1 MNNPALCIDVS
12 KSSSYASAFL
22 TYNNPF
28 SKPMYFEHTPQGIL
42 CALKLL
48 KELENVSDKKPDVVL
63 EATGN
68 YSKSIVQYFQGIGYQ
83 VIVLNP
89 LQTSMQKRKNMRK
102 VKTDPIDTH
111 RIAQVYYMN
120 DFLPYAPLSQVLG
133 EIQNLSRQWHAINT
147 QYSET
152 QLRYRCVIDLI
163 FPKFQNVFYEIACP
177 TALSLLSNYPT
188 PKDILSGE
196 KGDIISILRL
206 SRQSLG
212 WCENKYNLL
221 ITAASES
228 LSYDAGQQSNIIILR
243 NYIIL
248 LRTYQSILVDIR
260 DQIKKWSKLSPEL
273 SLLLSIDGVGDITAA
288 TILGEIGDISR
299 FISAKKLTAFAG
311 LDPSVYQSGNFR
323 AKNNKIS
330 KRGSTY
336 LRKALYQATVA
347 GISNRKSGIVNST
360 LHGYYSQKL
369 SEGKS
374 KKSAIVATSHKLLR
388 IIYGVLTNGLAYE
401 SDFLG

>member
-1 MNNPALCIDVS
+1 M
-12 KSSSYASAFL
+12 
-22 TYNNPF
+22 
-28 SKPMYFEHTPQGIL
+28 
-42 CALKLL
+42 
-48 KELENVSDKKPDVVL
+48 
-63 EATGN
+63 
-68 YSKSIVQYFQGIGYQ
+68 
-83 VIVLNP
+83 
-89 LQTSMQKRKNMRK
+89 
-102 VKTDPIDTH
+102 
-111 RIAQVYYMN
+111 
-120 DFLPYAPLSQVLG
+120 
-133 EIQNLSRQWHAINT
+133 
-147 QYSET
+147 
-152 QLRYRCVIDLI
+152 
-163 FPKFQNVFYEIACP
+163 
-177 TALSLLSNYPT
+177 
-188 PKDILSGE
+188 
-196 KGDIISILRL
+196 
-206 SRQSLG
+206 
-212 WCENKYNLL
+212 
-221 ITAASES
+221 
-228 LSYDAGQQSNIIILR
+228 
-243 NYIIL
+243 
-248 LRTYQSILVDIR
+248 VDIR

-360 LHGYYSQKL
+360 LHSYCSQKL